1 MTPTDA
7 GPMLGV
13 SGSCAR
19 QWFRD
24 RGGVNPQL
32 TDPVG
37 RLRPRLSIAE
47 REIIMV
53 GVAAKKSI
61 RAIAMELGRHP
72 STVMREIAINGGGR
86 GSTGRYRRLHRFGA
100 NRGGWDAV
108 VSYQAHIAQARSQA
122 RARRPKMGKIG
133 RCEPL
138 RAVVEQRLN
147 DKHSPRQIAGVLA
160 RTFPDDPEMR
170 VHTPGDLARTK
181 ALMTL
186 TARLDAVQVGAHV
199 RHVIVEMISEL
210 AEVNQRIHDLD
221 AMIKELVSPL
231 APNLLA
237 ITGISHNSAAVLLAE
252 IGDITRFSSSAKLAR
267 YTGCAPIPV
276 YSSDEER
283 HRLHRGGNRRLN
295 SVLYTAAIVQKRF
308 SPAAQHLIA
317 RQEPVKGARGARR
330 ILKRHLVDVIYR
342 AMHTDQASWQH
353 QITRY
358 QPLAL
363 T

>member
-1 MTPTDA
+1 
-7 GPMLGV
+7 
-13 SGSCAR
+13 
-19 QWFRD
+19 
-24 RGGVNPQL
+24 VNRS
-32 TDPVG
+32 DVYCVD
-37 RLRPRLSIAE
+37 SI
-47 REIIMV
+47 
-53 GVAAKKSI
+53 
-61 RAIAMELGRHP
+61 
-72 STVMREIAINGGGR
+72 GGR
-86 GSTGRYRRLHRFGA
+86 NTGL
-100 NRGGWDAV
+100 
-108 VSYQAHIAQARSQA
+108 
-122 RARRPKMGKIG
+122 
-133 RCEPL
+133 
-138 RAVVEQRLN
+138 
-147 DKHSPRQIAGVLA
+147 
-160 RTFPDDPEMR
+160 
-170 VHTPGDLARTK
+170 
-181 ALMTL
+181 L
-186 TARLDAVQVGAHV
+186 TVRLDAAQVGTHV
-199 RHVIVEMISEL
+199 RHVLAEMISEL

-231 APNLLA
+231 ASNLLA

-276 YSSDEER
+276 YSSDNER

-308 SPAAQHLIA
+308 SPAAQELIA
-317 RQEPVKGARGARR
+317 RQEPAKGARGARR